1 MDKEFS
7 AELDKVNN
15 KLKASEK
22 AGAKDSK
29 SKRKMAK
36 ELASVKKNALSA
48 GKEIEAMAKKI
59 LKGKSGSK
67 VVKDIEKAL
76 KNLAKAGNMKDVQKN
91 MDILNNALKKTK
103 GAAQD
108 ASGTVD
114 KAVDVMI
121 NSLKQSGVTA
131 QSLDALEANLKQ
143 LGLWSEDTAHKMRI
157 LRAELQGSTPPAA
170 TFGSIL
176 GKGISTISSFAGSLS
191 MAVSGVQMLKSAFT
205 EANSPGEA
213 LMNYLMGLSMVLPVV
228 GTAFSAVSK
237 AVKFLTA
244 DKVKLNAVSLIS
256 IATAYKQAAA
266 EAKEAGMTGFAAA
279 AHAMKACIKQFGW
292 PGIIVGGIA
301 AAAIA
306 AMFGM
311 AIAGAFGA
319 MGAGKEKQEE
329 ENKED
334 AEKKMAAETA
344 KALSEY
350 LSKAKENDSELK
362 EDFEDYSSIAEELA
376 NCKKGTDEWNEALVK
391 NNEKVSELLD
401 KYPQLAKYISM
412 GENGQLVISEEGQ
425 QEMLY

>member
-1 MDKEFS
+1 METSIDNTSKLIAKQAELADSTKRLTSMDKEFS
-7 AELDKVNN
+7 AELDRVNN

-36 ELASVKKNALSA
+36 ELASVKKSALSA

-59 LKGKSGSK
+59 LKGKSGKK
-67 VVKDIEKAL
+67 VIGDIEKAL

-170 TFGSIL
+170 TFGSML

-191 MAVSGVQMLKSAFT
+191 MAVSGLQMIRSAFE

-228 GTAFSAVSK
+228 GTAFSGVSK

-244 DKVKLNAVSLIS
+244 DKVKLNAVSLVS
-256 IATAYKQAAA
+256 IATAYKQATA

-279 AHAMKACIKQFGW
+279 AHALKACIKQFGW

-306 AMFGM
+306 AMFGV
-311 AIAGAFGA
+311 AIAGAIGA
-319 MGAGKEKQEE
+319 MSAGKEKQEE
-329 ENKED
+329 ENSED
-334 AEKKMAAETA
+334 IEK
-344 KALSEY
+344 
-350 LSKAKENDSELK
+350 
-362 EDFEDYSSIAEELA
+362 ELA
-376 NCKKGTDEWNEALVK
+376 A
-391 NNEKVSELLD
+391 
-401 KYPQLAKYISM
+401 
-412 GENGQLVISEEGQ
+412 
-425 QEMLY
+425 